1 MDLPTESEEVSAQ
14 MYNNYCCRFCVYD
27 ANGSLD
33 CLQAHYTEHHPVTV
47 EKIGE
52 ERIDYYQAG
61 QLIALLSKNHKHCCF
76 ENCPNNQTLTLRK
89 NLFKLAVQLKYGGL
103 YPQLTPFFDEEHYNT
118 EPHVFSC
125 CDLFHHSKFYSSD
138 VLLRWITQYGLIRT
152 FSLKDVVKKKNKNLL
167 LLQRVPKVKNQA
179 VEQINKIVSEME
191 EKEIKAQLCQVV
203 SVGLVKSVQI
213 QAKVIQGQFL
223 VEKKEKDQFN
233 QLKRFVRE
241 MGFDIN
247 FDSNNKLMIDNKL
260 VVFNESEEVKDENR
274 DNKKRK
280 IDEELTTIYEE
291 LETIMEAVTE

>member
-1 MDLPTESEEVSAQ
+1 MDLPTDTEEVSAQ

-89 NLFKLAVQLKYGGL
+89 NLLKLAVQLKYGGL

-152 FSLKDVVKKKNKNLL
+152 FSLKDIVKKKK
-167 LLQRVPKVKNQA
+167 QKPVIVAKSTKGEKSGCGTNQQNCFRDGR
-179 VEQINKIVSEME
+179 ERNQSPIVSSG
-191 EKEIKAQLCQVV
+191 QCWV
-203 SVGLVKSVQI
+203 SKISPNSGKSDPRSI
-213 QAKVIQGQFL
+213 SCG
-223 VEKKEKDQFN
+223 
-233 QLKRFVRE
+233 
-241 MGFDIN
+241 
-247 FDSNNKLMIDNKL
+247 
-260 VVFNESEEVKDENR
+260 
-274 DNKKRK
+274 KKREGS
-280 IDEELTTIYEE
+280 IQST
-291 LETIMEAVTE
+291 